1 MKINL
6 KNLTSPAQR
15 PCTFVDGKLHS
26 DPSALAHCLAS
37 MYVNYDK
44 PSAYTRGFE
53 KAQRFQRLQRLA
65 ERANKDRKRYGAFE

>member
-6 KNLTSPAQR
+6 KNLTSPGQR
-15 PCTFVDGKLHS
+15 PYAFADGKLHS

-37 MYVNYDK
+37 MYVNHVK

-53 KAQRFQRLQRLA
+53 KAQRLQRLA
-65 ERANKDRKRYGAFE
+65 KRANKDRKRYGAFE